1 MTRAIALSAFAVAA
15 SAAYLLAIGRP
26 LLAPSGTLRLWVNDP
41 QDPEGSQHLLDW
53 WSLSHVIHG
62 VLFFGLLWLVARR
75 LPVAW
80 RFLLA
85 TLIECAWELFE
96 NSDAVIARYREGTVS
111 RDYAGDSVVN
121 SLADIL
127 CMAAGFALA
136 ARLPAWASAAVVLGL
151 EALAMWAIRDGLL
164 LNVLML
170 VWPVEAVRAWQAGG

>member
-1 MTRAIALSAFAVAA
+1 MTRAYALAALAMVA

-26 LLAPSGTLRLWVNDP
+26 LLGPSGTLRLWVNDP

-62 VLFFGLLWLVARR
+62 FLFFALLWLVARR
-75 LPVAW
+75 LALPW

-121 SLADIL
+121 VLADL
-127 CMAAGFALA
+127 ACMAVGFALA
-136 ARLPAWASAAVVLGL
+136 ARLPVWASVAVVVGL
-151 EALAMWAIRDGLL
+151 EALAMVAIRDGLA

-170 VWPVEAVRAWQAGG
+170 VWPVEAVRTWQGG